1 MDQEYDLM
9 AFDNSKW
16 AEFDRN
22 YQKSNQSVVP
32 DSNSIDSVE
41 ALLASVPKQMHE
53 PGLDRFIPPFS
64 EATLDPQSA

>member
-1 MDQEYDLM
+1 MQQECDLM

-22 YQKSNQSVVP
+22 YQKSNQGVAPGSK
-32 DSNSIDSVE
+32 NIDSVD
-41 ALLASVPKQMHE
+41 ALLASVPKMMHE
-53 PGLDRFIPPFS
+53 PDLGRFIPPFS